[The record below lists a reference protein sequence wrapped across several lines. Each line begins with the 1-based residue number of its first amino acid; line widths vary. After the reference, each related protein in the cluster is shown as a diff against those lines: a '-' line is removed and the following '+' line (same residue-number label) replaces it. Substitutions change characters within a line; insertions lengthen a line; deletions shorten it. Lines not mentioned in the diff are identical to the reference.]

1 MNMLASFLKYLKVE
15 KGYSAHTVRSYGD
28 DVKQFFD
35 YCGFD
40 PETDHPNKITHRQ
53 VRYWLSSIIS
63 QGFTTRSA
71 NRKLSSLRAFYRY
84 LLREGIVTTNPLA
97 RVVPPKS
104 GKRLPSFVGESEMN
118 LLLDSEHFSN
128 DFTGVRD
135 QLVLGLFYYT
145 GIRLSELV
153 GMTVDRIDFSSQSI
167 KVLGKGNK
175 ERIIPLHPE
184 LTLLISN
191 YLKFRDEILLNKVE
205 RKLFLT
211 EKGEP
216 IYPKLVYRIV
226 KGNLSKVTTLEKKS
240 PHVLRHTFATH
251 LLNNGA
257 ELNAIKE
264 LLGHANLSATQIY
277 THSSFEK
284 LKKVYKQAHPRA

>member
-1 MNMLASFLKYLKVE
+1 MLASFLKYLKVE

-28 DVKQFFD
+28 DVKQFLL
-35 YCGFD
+35 YCGLD
-40 PETDHPNKITHRQ
+40 PENDHPLKLTHRQ
-53 VRYWLSSIIS
+53 VRHWLSSIIS
-63 QGFTTRSA
+63 KDISPRSA

-84 LLREGIVTTNPLA
+84 LLREGVVKTNPLT
-97 RVVPPKS
+97 RISPPKS

-118 LLLDSEHFSN
+118 LLLDPEHFN
-128 DFTGVRD
+128 DDFIGFRD
-135 QLVLGLFYYT
+135 RLVLGMIYYT
-145 GIRLSELV
+145 GIRLSEVV
-153 GMTVDRIDFSSQSI
+153 GMTIDKIDFSSQSI
-167 KVLGKGNK
+167 KVIGKGNK
-175 ERIIPLHPE
+175 ERVLPIHPE
-184 LTLLISN
+184 LKKLISQ
-191 YLKFRDEILLNKVE
+191 YLSYRDEIKLNKVE
-205 RKLFLT
+205 KSLFLT
-211 EKGEP
+211 EKGKP

-226 KGNLSKVTTLEKKS
+226 KANLSKVTTLEKKS

>member
-1 MNMLASFLKYLKVE
+1 MLASFLKYLKVE
-15 KGYSAHTVRSYGD
+15 KGYSAHTIRSYGD
-28 DVKQFFD
+28 DVKQFYI
-35 YCGFD
+35 YCGLD
-40 PETDHPNKITHRQ
+40 PENDHPGKVTHRQ
-53 VRYWLSSIIS
+53 IRYWLSSIITS
-63 QGFTTRSA
+63 GFTSRSA
-71 NRKLSSLRAFYRY
+71 NRKLSSLRAYYRF
-84 LLREGIVTTNPLA
+84 LLREGVVKANPIS
-97 RVVPPKS
+97 RIMPPKS

-118 LLLDSEHFSN
+118 VMLNVDHFKT
-128 DFTGVRD
+128 DFVGVRD
-135 QLVLGLFYYT
+135 HLILVLFYYT

-153 GMTVDRIDFSSQSI
+153 GMKVDRIDFASQSI

-184 LTLLISN
+184 LALHIKN
-191 YLKFRDEILLNKVE
+191 YLKYRNEVCLNNDEKS
-205 RKLFLT
+205 LFLT
-211 EKGEP
+211 EKGNP
-216 IYPKLVYRIV
+216 VYSKLVYRIV
-226 KGNLSKVTTLEKKS
+226 NNNLSKVTTLEKKS

>member
-1 MNMLASFLKYLKVE
+1 MLASFLKYLKVE
-15 KGYSAHTVRSYGD
+15 KGFSAHTVRSYGD
-28 DVKQFFD
+28 DVKQFLL
-35 YCGFD
+35 YCGLD
-40 PETDHPNKITHRQ
+40 PEKNHPWKLTHRQ
-53 VRYWLSSIIS
+53 VRHWLSSIIS
-63 QGFTTRSA
+63 KDISPRSA

-84 LLREGIVTTNPLA
+84 LLREGVVKTNPLT
-97 RVVPPKS
+97 RITPPKS

-118 LLLDSEHFSN
+118 LLLDPEHFN
-128 DFTGVRD
+128 DDFIGFRD
-135 QLVLGLFYYT
+135 RLVLGMIYYT
-145 GIRLSELV
+145 GIRLSEVV
-153 GMTVDRIDFSSQSI
+153 GMTIDKIDFSSQSI
-167 KVLGKGNK
+167 KVIGKGNK
-175 ERIIPLHPE
+175 ERVLPIHPE
-184 LTLLISN
+184 LKKLISQ
-191 YLKFRDEILLNKVE
+191 YLSFRDEIKLNKVE
-205 RKLFLT
+205 KSLFLT
-211 EKGEP
+211 EKGKP

-226 KGNLSKVTTLEKKS
+226 KANLSKVTTLEKKS

>member
-1 MNMLASFLKYLKVE
+1 MLASFLKYLKVE

-28 DVKQFFD
+28 DVRQFLI
-35 YCGFD
+35 YCGLD
-40 PETDHPNKITHRQ
+40 PKKDHPWKLTHRQ

-63 QGFTTRSA
+63 QGLTPRSA

-84 LLREGIVTTNPLA
+84 MLREGVVKTNPLV
-97 RVVPPKS
+97 RITPPKS

-118 LLLDSEHFSN
+118 SLLEPGRFN
-128 DFTGVRD
+128 DDYIGVRD
-135 QLVLGLFYYT
+135 RLVLGLLYYT
-145 GIRLSELV
+145 GIRLSEVV
-153 GMTVDRIDFSSQSI
+153 GMTIDKIDFSSHSI
-167 KVLGKGNK
+167 KVMGKGNK
-175 ERIIPLHPE
+175 ERVLPIHPE
-184 LTLLISN
+184 LEKLIFQYLLM
-191 YLKFRDEILLNKVE
+191 RDEINLNKVE
-205 RKLFLT
+205 KSLFLT
-211 EKGEP
+211 EKGKP

-226 KGNLSKVTTLEKKS
+226 KNNLSKVTTLEKKS

-264 LLGHANLSATQIY
+264 LLGHANLSATQVY

>member
-1 MNMLASFLKYLKVE
+1 MLIPFLKYIKVE
-15 KGYSAHTVRSYGD
+15 KGYSAHTARAYGD

-35 YCGFD
+35 FCGLD
-40 PETDHPNKITHRQ
+40 PEQDNPEKITSRQ
-53 VRYWLSSIIS
+53 VRYWLSNLIL

-71 NRKLSSLRAFYRY
+71 NRKLSSLRTYFRY
-84 LLREGIVTTNPLA
+84 LQREGKVKTNPLS
-97 RVVPPKS
+97 RIIPPKS
-104 GKRLPSFVGESEMN
+104 GKRLPSFVGENEMKD
-118 LLLDSEHFSN
+118 LLDTERYSDDFS
-128 DFTGVRD
+128 GVRD
-135 QLVLGLFYYT
+135 QLIILLFYFT

-153 GMTVDRIDFSSQSI
+153 NLSLKSIDLSSQTI

-184 LTLLISN
+184 LVKLTMEYIKVREEVN
-191 YLKFRDEILLNKVE
+191 LNKLGD
-205 RKLFLT
+205 KLFLT
-211 EKGEP
+211 EKGKP

-226 KGNLSKVTTLEKKS
+226 KSNLSKVTTLEKKS

-257 ELNAIKE
+257 ELNAIKD
-264 LLGHANLSATQIY
+264 LLGHANLSATQVY

-284 LKKVYKQAHPRA
+284 LKKAYKQAHPRA